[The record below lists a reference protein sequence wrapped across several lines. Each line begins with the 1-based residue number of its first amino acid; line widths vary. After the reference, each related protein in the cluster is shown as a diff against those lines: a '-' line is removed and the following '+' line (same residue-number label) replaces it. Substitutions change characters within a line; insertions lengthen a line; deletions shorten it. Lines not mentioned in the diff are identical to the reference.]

1 MYSARARRRKRLD
14 RSGAA
19 RYDAGMPDAPVR
31 GEDPRRADAPAASP
45 HLASPAPTARPP
57 RSTAPLAGGAV
68 AALVI
73 VAGLVAWGLA
83 PRGAT
88 VTLAGG
94 DRGQVLDPLKPH
106 ADAQTGE
113 QVAPFDGFALSIDT
127 EPAGAVVTV
136 AGVARGEAPV
146 LAGLDCAPGER
157 VEIAAEKPGFPPA
170 RTSTTCRRDALVKL
184 TVRLRR

>member
-1 MYSARARRRKRLD
+1 
-14 RSGAA
+14 
-19 RYDAGMPDAPVR
+19 MPDAPVS
-31 GEDPRRADAPAASP
+31 GEESRRAHEPAASP
-45 HLASPAPTARPP
+45 HLAPDLAPPPRPR
-57 RSTAPLAGGAV
+57 RSTAPLAGGAI
-68 AALVI
+68 AAAVI

-83 PRGAT
+83 PRGTT

-94 DRGQVLDPLKPH
+94 DKGQVLDPLKPR

-136 AGVARGEAPV
+136 GGVARGEAPV
-146 LAGLDCAPGER
+146 LAGLECSPGDR
-157 VEIAAEKPGFPPA
+157 VEIAVEKRGFPPT
-170 RTSTTCRRDALVKL
+170 RTWTTCRRDALVKL